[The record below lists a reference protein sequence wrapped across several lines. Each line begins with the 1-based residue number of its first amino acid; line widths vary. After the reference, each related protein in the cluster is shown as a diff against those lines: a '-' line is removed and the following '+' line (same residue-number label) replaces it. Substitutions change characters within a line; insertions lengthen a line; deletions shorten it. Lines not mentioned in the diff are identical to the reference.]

1 MICIDVLPGFL
12 WWARHAERITAALVV
27 GAFLGS
33 LCAAFYL
40 RLRCARSPGV
50 S

>member
-12 WWARHAERITAALVV
+12 WWARHAERITAAFVV
-27 GAFLGS
+27 GFFLAG
-33 LCAAFYL
+33 FYVRL
-40 RLRCARSPGV
+40 RLARSTGV